1 MGMWGSSDQTVE
13 IVFGVLAALVILL
26 IVFAVVLDLR
36 GEGERVPRQWP
47 RIVSWVIG
55 IAVVACGVYFW
66 WLVSRDAYFEWPSAW
81 ALGMPLTA
89 IGILAVVRPRLAAW
103 ALAIT
108 TLPVATLG
116 FPAVIFYAPPAF
128 LAAGLLRAAI
138 PGFTRNFGS
147 NGMVPT
153 APQLASIRGVDR

>member
-1 MGMWGSSDQTVE
+1 MGMSDLTIEVACGVVTAIL
-13 IVFGVLAALVILL
+13 IVL

-36 GEGERVPRQWP
+36 GDGERVPRQWP
-47 RIVSWVIG
+47 RILSWVLG
-55 IAVVACGVYFW
+55 IAVVAFGVYFW
-66 WLVSRDAYFEWPSAW
+66 WKASSDPYFAWPSAW
-81 ALGMPLTA
+81 VLCMPLTA

-103 ALAIT
+103 VLAIM

-153 APQLASIRGVDR
+153 AP